1 MISLSQFILAPD
13 HIPFTLMG
21 LSLGEHSS
29 VLRSSFVW
37 PFQFLS
43 CPLFNV
49 SLYLSPNLNCPICF
63 FQWPFNFNIASS
75 IKLLHRFSDLYSF
88 HKSYSSQVS
97 IYLTLGTSYRCT
109 KGYFTQCRGV
119 AHNST
124 FSDFPQSA

>member
-1 MISLSQFILAPD
+1 MISLSQFILAAD

-37 PFQFLS
+37 PFQFPFSPLS
-43 CPLFNV
+43 KSQSELSHLF
-49 SLYLSPNLNCPICF
+49 LSMAF
-63 FQWPFNFNIASS
+63 
-75 IKLLHRFSDLYSF
+75 LHRFSDLYSF

-109 KGYFTQCRGV
+109 RGISLNATV
-119 AHNST
+119 
-124 FSDFPQSA
+124 